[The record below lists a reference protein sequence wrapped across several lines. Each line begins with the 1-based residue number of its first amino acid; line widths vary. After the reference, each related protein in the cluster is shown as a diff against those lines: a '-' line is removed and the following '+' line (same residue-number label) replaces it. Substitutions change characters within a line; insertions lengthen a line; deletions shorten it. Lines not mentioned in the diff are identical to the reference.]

1 MIGQTTTQQPAGME
15 NAMMRFQTAQADKMA
30 GKNLP
35 KNLEAIEKTA
45 KEFEAVFLSQM
56 MSHMFEGLE
65 ADSMFG
71 GGQAEKIYQGMMV
84 NEYAQDLAN
93 NGGVGIADE
102 VAKYMLRVQEAG

>member
-1 MIGQTTTQQPAGME
+1 MIGQTATQQSAGME
-15 NAMMRFQTAQADKMA
+15 NAMMRFQTAQADKMV

-65 ADSMFG
+65 SDSMFG

-93 NGGVGIADE
+93 SGGVGIADE